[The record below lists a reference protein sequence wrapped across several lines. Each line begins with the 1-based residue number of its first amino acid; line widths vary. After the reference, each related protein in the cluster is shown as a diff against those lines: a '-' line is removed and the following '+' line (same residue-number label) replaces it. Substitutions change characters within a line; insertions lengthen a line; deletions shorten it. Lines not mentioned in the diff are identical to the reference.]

1 MLGSVSWNLTFL
13 ANFGEC
19 PARELRLIKVLRSCA
34 AQPQTSPGDAPG
46 CAQGHHGGT
55 RTALLRK
62 GKCIIPYLLV
72 RHKVEDYE
80 RWKPVFD
87 HDHGATRKRSGSKGG
102 WILRSADDPNEL
114 VILLEWD
121 SSENAR
127 HFVNADETREAMHRA
142 GVADEPDVYFLEEV
156 ERLRA

>member
-1 MLGSVSWNLTFL
+1 ME
-13 ANFGEC
+13 GEFSEVALLSQKH
-19 PARELRLIKVLRSCA
+19 PQGVLRVV
-34 AQPQTSPGDAPG
+34 PKGIMEAPG
-46 CAQGHHGGT
+46 
-55 RTALLRK
+55 RSYLEK
-62 GKCIIPYLLV
+62 GEVHLMPYLLV

-80 RWKPVFD
+80 QWKPVFD

-102 WILRSADDPNEL
+102 WILRNAFDPNEL

-127 HFVNADETREAMHRA
+127 HFLNADETREAMQRA
-142 GVADEPDVYFLEEV
+142 GVTDEPDVYFLEEV